1 MPLRAKERRTRM
13 ASAQVAQVNPP
24 EPLAQAQAK
33 PQATVQGAASPMEA
47 YAWLRC
53 KATAEIPV
61 PRFTVGDLLNLRT
74 GAVVQT
80 ASPVANDVPLRVNQT
95 LVGWGR
101 FEVVDDRLALRITEL
116 A

>member
-1 MPLRAKERRTRM
+1 M
-13 ASAQVAQVNPP
+13 ASAQVAQVKPP
-24 EPLAQAQAK
+24 EPQAQAQAK
-33 PQATVQGAASPMEA
+33 PQATVQGAGSPTEA